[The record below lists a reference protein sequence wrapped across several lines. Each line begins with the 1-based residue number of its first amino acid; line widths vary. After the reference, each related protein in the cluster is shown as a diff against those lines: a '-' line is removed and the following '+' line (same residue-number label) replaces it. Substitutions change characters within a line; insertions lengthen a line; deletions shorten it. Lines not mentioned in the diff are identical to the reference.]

1 MNIFGAVE
9 AGGTKFCCAVGTG
22 PEDLRAEVRLD
33 TRDPVQTLAAV
44 VDFFKQHSDGLAA
57 LGVGSFGPIDLSCS
71 SATYGHITTTP
82 KPGWSNT
89 DIVGYL
95 QSHLDM
101 PVGFETDV
109 AISALGEAR
118 WGAAQGV
125 GDFIYLTVG
134 TGIGGAVV
142 SNGQIVHGLLHSE
155 IGHMRIPRV
164 SGDTFAGVCKYHGD
178 CLEGLAS
185 GSALQER
192 WQMDPEK
199 LPADHIA
206 WQIQAQNIAAS
217 LVNLIVTTSPR
228 RIILGGGVMEQQH
241 LLPLIRLNV
250 LKLLNQYLH
259 VDELSPE
266 HIDDFIVAP
275 GLGNRAGMLGGLL
288 LAEKAWKCA

>member
-22 PEDLRAEVRLD
+22 PEDLHAEVRLD
-33 TRDPVQTLAAV
+33 TLDPVQTLAAV
-44 VDFFKQHSDGLAA
+44 VDFFMQHRDGLTA
-57 LGVGSFGPIDLSCS
+57 LGVGSFGPIDLRCR

-95 QSHLDM
+95 QRHLKL

-109 AISALGEAR
+109 AVSALGEAR

-125 GDFIYLTVG
+125 GDFVYLTVG

-142 SNGQIVHGLLHSE
+142 SNDQIVHGLLHPE

-164 SGDTFAGVCKYHGD
+164 PGDTFAGVCKYHGD

-185 GSALQER
+185 GPALKER
-192 WQMDPEK
+192 WQMDPSK

-217 LVNLIVTTSPR
+217 LVNLILTTSPR
-228 RIILGGGVMEQQH
+228 RIILGGGVMVQQH
-241 LLPLIRLNV
+241 LLPLIHQHV
-250 LKLLNQYLH
+250 LQLLNQYLH
-259 VDELSPE
+259 ADELSPE
-266 HIDDFIVAP
+266 RIQNFIVSP
-275 GLGNRAGMLGGLL
+275 GLGDRAGILGGLL
-288 LAEKAWKCA
+288 LAEMALKCA